1 MAWGYSACPSKKDPP
16 LNLDDLSKSTL
27 AEIKKAATTGLVTS
41 TGLQGIDLSGVI
53 QNIPVPASF
62 YNSLPKT
69 RPDIAGPYAI
79 WRVMTNINNQQL
91 NPATAFDYAAPLHKN
106 NMITVSSAY
115 AKLGYGYTV
124 TKDAVA
130 LAKGFADA
138 HALEVFATMSQY
150 KIGTDRM
157 SLGGQNF
164 ALATPGT
171 PTVTASTTGGS
182 IGASA
187 TVNVKVAARTGTNY
201 YYGTGSTAAS
211 TQGTVTTG
219 AGTTNSATATVAFVP
234 GAVAYDWFVGS
245 GATLYYYTTTIVN
258 KVTITSIPV
267 ANQAAPILPNLST
280 VAPTSVP
287 TVDSTAQAAEFNGI
301 LATLAGDYATGGGNG
316 LVSRGSGTNSGANF
330 TSLDGAGFT
339 GSGQNINELDN
350 LNDQIFQATYLSP
363 DAYMCSSK
371 DAAAISKLLL
381 SGSGTGTTFFTPG
394 LEGRTDV
401 TAGGFVGHYVNK
413 SAGGTPIRIEVHPNM
428 VPGTLIARTDRVNF
442 PNAGYSNVFELRN
455 LDDLQDYQYGVSRNA
470 GVSGGGP
477 RWDGEVYSSS
487 TLINRAPAAQAVLCN
502 IQS

>member
-1 MAWGYSACPSKKDPP
+1 
-16 LNLDDLSKSTL
+16 LNLDDLSKNTL
-27 AEIKKAATTGLVTS
+27 AEIKKAATTGMLTA

-62 YNSLPKT
+62 YNSLAKT

-91 NPATAFDYAAPLHKN
+91 NPATAFDYSAPLHKN

-124 TKDAVA
+124 TKDSVA

-164 ALATPGT
+164 ALATPAA
-171 PTVTASTTGGS
+171 PTVTTATGTSTGS
-182 IGASA
+182 IA
-187 TVNVKVAARTGTNY
+187 TGVVVNVKVAARTGTNY
-201 YYGTGSTAAS
+201 YYGTGSTAGSAA
-211 TQGTVTTG
+211 GTVTTG
-219 AGTTNSATATVAFVP
+219 AGSANTATAKVAYVP
-234 GAVAYDWFVGS
+234 GAVAYDWFVAN
-245 GATLYYYTTTIVN
+245 GAGTYYYYTTTIVN
-258 KVTITSIPV
+258 QVTITSMPTV
-267 ANQAAPILPNLST
+267 NQAVPTLPNLST

-287 TVDSTAQAAEFNGI
+287 VTDSTAQAAEFNGL

-316 LVSRGSGTNSGANF
+316 LVSRGSGTNSGASF

-339 GSGQNINELDN
+339 GSGQNINELDA
-350 LNDQIFQATYLSP
+350 LNDTIFQNTYLSP

-413 SAGGTPIRIEVHPNM
+413 SAGGIPIRIEVHPNM

-455 LDDLQDYQYGVSRNA
+455 LDDLTDYQYGVARNA
-470 GVSGGGP
+470 GVAGGGP
-477 RWDGEVYSSS
+477 RWDGEVYSTS
-487 TLINRAPAAQAVLCN
+487 TLINRAPAAQAVLSN
-502 IQS
+502 IAS

>member
-1 MAWGYSACPSKKDPP
+1 M
-16 LNLDDLSKSTL
+16 NLDQLSQDTL
-27 AEIKKAATTGLVTS
+27 AEIKKAATTGMLTA

-62 YNSLPKT
+62 YNSLAKT
-69 RPDIAGPYAI
+69 RPDVAGPYAI

-91 NPATAFDYAAPLHKN
+91 NPATAFDFSAPLHKN

-124 TKDAVA
+124 TKDSVA

-171 PTVTASTTGGS
+171 PTVTASATGGT
-182 IGASA
+182 IAA
-187 TVNVKVAARTGTNY
+187 TTAVNVKVAARTGTNY

-211 TQGTVTTG
+211 AQGSVTTG
-219 AGTTNSATATVAFVP
+219 AGATNSATATVAYVP
-234 GAVAYDWFVGS
+234 GAVAYDWYVAGF
-245 GATLYYYTTTIVN
+245 YYTTTIVN
-258 KVTITSIPV
+258 KVTITAIPT
-267 ANQAAPILPNLST
+267 ANQAVPTLPNLST

-287 TVDSTAQAAEFNGI
+287 VADSTAQAAEFNGL

-316 LVSRGSGTNSGANF
+316 LVARGSGTNSGASF

-339 GSGQNINELDN
+339 GSGQNINELDA
-350 LNDQIFQATYLSP
+350 LNDTIFQSTYLSP

-413 SAGGTPIRIEVHPNM
+413 SAGGIPIRIEVHPNM

-455 LDDLQDYQYGVSRNA
+455 LDDLTDYQYGVARNA
-470 GVSGGGP
+470 GVAGGGP
-477 RWDGEVYSSS
+477 RWDGEVYSTS
-487 TLINRAPAAQAVLCN
+487 TLVNRAPAAQAVLSN